1 MVDILANLATA
12 FGLSASAGLNAY
24 VPLFIVAVVARYTDW
39 IKLGQPYDVLTNGW
53 VIGAL
58 GVLLVIEFFADKVPI
73 VDHMNDVLGTIV
85 RPAAGA
91 VLFAATTGVV
101 QDIHPAVAVV
111 AGLLV
116 AGSVHATK
124 AAVRPVV
131 TATTGGLGNPVVS
144 TIEDMAAVTVSFG
157 AILLP
162 LVFAVV
168 VALGFV
174 AVWVVVRNFRRRSS
188 ERRLPRYTGR

>member
-1 MVDILANLATA
+1 MDVLANLATA

-39 IKLGQPYDVLTNGW
+39 IKLGEPYNVLTNGW
-53 VIGAL
+53 VIAAL
-58 GVLLVIEFFADKVPI
+58 GVLLAIEFFADKIPL
-73 VDHMNDVLGTIV
+73 VDHMNDVVGTVV

-91 VLFAATTGVV
+91 VLFAATTGAVR
-101 QDIHPAVAVV
+101 DMNPAVAVI
-111 AGLLV
+111 AGLIV

-131 TATTGGLGNPVVS
+131 TASTMGLGNPVVS
-144 TIEDMAAVTVSFG
+144 TIEDITAATVSLG

-162 LVFAVV
+162 LVFAVF
-168 VALGFV
+168 VALAFV
-174 AVWVVVRNFRRRSS
+174 GVWWLVQRWRRRWSARS
-188 ERRLPRYTGR
+188 VYRTTIK

>member
-1 MVDILANLATA
+1 MDVLANLATA

-39 IKLGQPYDVLTNGW
+39 IKLGEPYNVLTNGW

-58 GVLLVIEFFADKVPI
+58 GVLLAIEFLADKIPL
-73 VDHMNDVLGTIV
+73 VDHMNDVIGTVV

-91 VLFAATTGVV
+91 VLFAATTGAVR
-101 QDIHPAVAVV
+101 DMNPALAVI
-111 AGLLV
+111 AGLIV

-131 TATTGGLGNPVVS
+131 TASTLGIGNPIVS
-144 TIEDMAAVTVSFG
+144 TIEDVTAATVSLG
-157 AILLP
+157 AIFLP
-162 LVFAVV
+162 LVFAVL
-168 VALGFV
+168 VALAFV
-174 AVWVVVRNFRRRSS
+174 GVWWLVRRWRRRWSARS
-188 ERRLPRYTGR
+188 LYRTTLK

>member
-1 MVDILANLATA
+1 MDVLANLATA

-39 IKLGQPYDVLTNGW
+39 IKLGEPYNVLTNGW
-53 VIGAL
+53 VIAAL
-58 GVLLVIEFFADKVPI
+58 GVLLTIEFFADKIPL
-73 VDHMNDVLGTIV
+73 VDHMNDVIGTVV

-91 VLFAATTGVV
+91 VLFAATTGAVR
-101 QDIHPAVAVV
+101 DMNPAVAVI
-111 AGLLV
+111 AGLIV

-131 TATTGGLGNPVVS
+131 TASTMGLGNPVVS
-144 TIEDMAAVTVSFG
+144 TIEDVTAATVSLG

-162 LVFAVV
+162 LVFAVL
-168 VALGFV
+168 VALAFV
-174 AVWVVVRNFRRRSS
+174 GVWWMVRSWRRRWSS
-188 ERRLPRYTGR
+188 RSLYRTTLK

>member
-1 MVDILANLATA
+1 MDVLANLATA

-39 IKLGQPYDVLTNGW
+39 IKLGEPYNVLTNGW
-53 VIGAL
+53 VIAAL
-58 GVLLVIEFFADKVPI
+58 GVLLAIEFFADKIPL
-73 VDHMNDVLGTIV
+73 VDHMNDVIGTVV

-91 VLFAATTGVV
+91 VLFAATTGAVR
-101 QDIHPAVAVV
+101 DMNPALAVI
-111 AGLLV
+111 AGLIV

-131 TATTGGLGNPVVS
+131 TASTMGLGNPVVS
-144 TIEDMAAVTVSFG
+144 TIEDVTAATVSLG

-162 LVFAVV
+162 LVFAVL
-168 VALGFV
+168 VALAFV
-174 AVWVVVRNFRRRSS
+174 GVWWMVRSWRRRWSARS
-188 ERRLPRYTGR
+188 LYRTTLK

>member
-1 MVDILANLATA
+1 MDMLANLATA

-39 IKLGQPYDVLTNGW
+39 IKLGEPYNVLTNGW
-53 VIGAL
+53 VIAAL
-58 GVLLVIEFFADKVPI
+58 GVLLAIEFFADKIPL
-73 VDHMNDVLGTIV
+73 VDHMNDVIGTVV

-91 VLFAATTGVV
+91 VLFASTTGAV
-101 QDIHPAVAVV
+101 QGINPALAVI
-111 AGLLV
+111 AGLIV

-131 TATTGGLGNPVVS
+131 TAGTLGVGNPVVS
-144 TIEDMAAVTVSFG
+144 TIEDVTAVTVSLG

-162 LVFAVV
+162 LVFAVL
-168 VALGFV
+168 VALAFV
-174 AVWVVVRNFRRRSS
+174 GVWWLVRSWRRRWSARS
-188 ERRLPRYTGR
+188 LYRTTLK

>member
-1 MVDILANLATA
+1 MDILANLATA

-39 IKLGQPYDVLTNGW
+39 IKLGEPYNVLTNGW
-53 VIGAL
+53 VIAAL
-58 GVLLVIEFFADKVPI
+58 GVLLAIEFFADKIPL
-73 VDHMNDVLGTIV
+73 VDHVNDVIGTVV

-91 VLFAATTGVV
+91 VLFASTTGAV
-101 QDIHPAVAVV
+101 QGINPAVAVI
-111 AGLLV
+111 AGLIV

-131 TATTGGLGNPVVS
+131 TASTMGLGNPVVS
-144 TIEDMAAVTVSFG
+144 TIEDVTAATVSLG

-162 LVFAVV
+162 LVFAVL
-168 VALGFV
+168 VALAFV
-174 AVWVVVRNFRRRSS
+174 GVWWMVRSWRRRWSARS
-188 ERRLPRYTGR
+188 LYRTTLK